1 MPSSPCLDSNN
12 AQLDDLLAMYDAEF
26 VREAYRLL
34 LGRVPEPQGLDHY
47 LGLVRQGFDKRHI
60 LMGIYSSPE
69 CKIRLATQPSLRRF
83 FPGHPA
89 WLWPYIGY
97 FLRQLDAWRSRA
109 EVLRRLRIIDN
120 DLYRYRTDSERQ
132 LRSLET
138 LLSHGG
144 AGLPGVMSSPHAE
157 GGALRSSAFAHQAA
171 ASLTPRAKYFY
182 RLIQNRIINK

>member
-1 MPSSPCLDSNN
+1 MPPSLDSSN
-12 AQLDDLLAMYDAEF
+12 AQLNDLLAMYDVEF
-26 VREAYRLL
+26 VHEAYRLL

-69 CKIRLATQPSLRRF
+69 CKTRLATQPSLRRF

-97 FLRQLDAWRSRA
+97 FLRRLDAWRSRA
-109 EVLRRLRIIDN
+109 EVLLRLRMIDN

-138 LLSHGG
+138 LLGHGA

-157 GGALRSSAFAHQAA
+157 EGALRSSAFADQAA
-171 ASLTPRAKYFY
+171 GSLTPRTKYFY